1 MGDTKTNTASILGVQ
16 FHAVTKQQ
24 AVELAMSKIRSRQK
38 GYVVTPNPE
47 IVDLC
52 RHDEKFMGVV
62 NHATLVLPDGIG
74 IIYAAKI
81 LGEKL
86 HGKVAGIE
94 FAESLVAAMAK
105 ENMRLYL
112 LGAKPGVAEKAGA
125 NLCAKYPGLVLAGTH
140 DGYFSDPQKVVD
152 SINAAGGADVV
163 FVCLGAP
170 KQEKFIADNMD
181 DIHSTLFCGLG
192 GSLDVFA
199 GVAEACAGY
208 LHQAGSGVVLSSAQA
223 AQPYRPYDEAAEI
236 SAHRYQ
242 GAAFRQEGKVI
253 RMKVK
258 LLAYTPDPEKLV
270 AAAAKNCYSSTDVDS
285 VLDGL
290 NLEEKTESFVEHAF
304 RDRPRKPDRAMCR
317 SPLQSAGVS
326 RSLLAQIT
334 RHRIASFS
342 VQSQRY
348 VREKGFEYVVP
359 PADS

>member
-1 MGDTKTNTASILGVQ
+1 MNTASILGVQ

-86 HGKVAGIE
+86 HGKVAGVE

-140 DGYFSDPQKVVD
+140 DGYFSDPQEVVD

-170 KQEKFIADNMD
+170 KQELWMEKNGPA
-181 DIHSTLFCGLG
+181 TGARLLCGLG
-192 GSLDVFA
+192 GSLDIF
-199 GVAEACAGY
+199 
-208 LHQAGSGVVLSSAQA
+208 SGTTERAPKFWSDHGLEWL
-223 AQPYRPYDEAAEI
+223 YRLCREPRRI
-236 SAHRYQ
+236 GRMMKLPLFLVHVK
-242 GAAFRQEGKVI
+242 QEK
-253 RMKVK
+253 R
-258 LLAYTPDPEKLV
+258 
-270 AAAAKNCYSSTDVDS
+270 
-285 VLDGL
+285 
-290 NLEEKTESFVEHAF
+290 
-304 RDRPRKPDRAMCR
+304 RR
-317 SPLQSAGVS
+317 
-326 RSLLAQIT
+326 
-334 RHRIASFS
+334 
-342 VQSQRY
+342 
-348 VREKGFEYVVP
+348 
-359 PADS
+359 

>member
-1 MGDTKTNTASILGVQ
+1 MNTASILGVQ

-112 LGAKPGVAEKAGA
+112 LGAK
-125 NLCAKYPGLVLAGTH
+125 H
-140 DGYFSDPQKVVD
+140 DGYFSDPQEVVD

-199 GVAEACAGY
+199 GVAKRAPDIFIRLGLEWFY
-208 LHQAGSGVVLSSAQA
+208 RLLK
-223 AQPYRPYDEAAEI
+223 QPSRIGRMMKLPKFLLIVIKE
-236 SAHRYQ
+236 RLF
-242 GAAFRQEGKVI
+242 GRKGK
-253 RMKVK
+253 
-258 LLAYTPDPEKLV
+258 
-270 AAAAKNCYSSTDVDS
+270 
-285 VLDGL
+285 
-290 NLEEKTESFVEHAF
+290 
-304 RDRPRKPDRAMCR
+304 
-317 SPLQSAGVS
+317 
-326 RSLLAQIT
+326 
-334 RHRIASFS
+334 
-342 VQSQRY
+342 
-348 VREKGFEYVVP
+348 
-359 PADS
+359 

>member
-1 MGDTKTNTASILGVQ
+1 MNTASILGVQ

-140 DGYFSDPQKVVD
+140 DGYFSDPQEVVD
-152 SINAAGGADVV
+152 SINAAGGAAPDI
-163 FVCLGAP
+163 FIKLGLEWFYRLLKQPSRIGRMMKLP
-170 KQEKFIADNMD
+170 KFLLIVIKER
-181 DIHSTLFCGLG
+181 LFG
-192 GSLDVFA
+192 
-199 GVAEACAGY
+199 
-208 LHQAGSGVVLSSAQA
+208 
-223 AQPYRPYDEAAEI
+223 RK
-236 SAHRYQ
+236 
-242 GAAFRQEGKVI
+242 GK
-253 RMKVK
+253 
-258 LLAYTPDPEKLV
+258 
-270 AAAAKNCYSSTDVDS
+270 
-285 VLDGL
+285 
-290 NLEEKTESFVEHAF
+290 
-304 RDRPRKPDRAMCR
+304 
-317 SPLQSAGVS
+317 
-326 RSLLAQIT
+326 
-334 RHRIASFS
+334 
-342 VQSQRY
+342 
-348 VREKGFEYVVP
+348 
-359 PADS
+359 